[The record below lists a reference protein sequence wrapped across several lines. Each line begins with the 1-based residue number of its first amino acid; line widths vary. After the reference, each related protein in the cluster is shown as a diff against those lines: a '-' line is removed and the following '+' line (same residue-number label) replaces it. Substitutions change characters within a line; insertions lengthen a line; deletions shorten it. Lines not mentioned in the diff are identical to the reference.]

1 MWRRVYAEQEQQPGA
16 TGRKS
21 NEDGGDASRRYDDMD
36 DGGVTRAGDIDAP
49 DNFEAA
55 EVSSGARVDPVEPVQ
70 LPLDN
75 AKGGDTGS
83 GSDWSHGGDNAG
95 GDDSAGAGA
104 SLTGRRSD
112 EVWRVAMRPVITTA
126 ETEGRLVPRAIGP
139 IGGVAQSIAV
149 VKNLLHSD
157 AHARERANAFAVVS
171 DRSTELKAER
181 SKGATAINDVSNP
194 AAGSYADGER
204 NADSDDSRGR
214 CDDVDDGG
222 IAGAGGKVL
231 LWLFIVKL
239 LSGEAAR
246 AAMKIR

>member
-149 VKNLLHSD
+149 VKNLLRWLMLGRFGCACKRAGKCLRGCFRQKHGVKGGAIQPPEVTQTVKEMRIVTTREGDVMTSMMV
-157 AHARERANAFAVVS
+157 ASLALVARC
-171 DRSTELKAER
+171 
-181 SKGATAINDVSNP
+181 
-194 AAGSYADGER
+194 SYGY
-204 NADSDDSRGR
+204 
-214 CDDVDDGG
+214 
-222 IAGAGGKVL
+222 L
-231 LWLFIVKL
+231 
-239 LSGEAAR
+239 
-246 AAMKIR
+246 